1 MVIPLPNSH
10 QLLLCL
16 EFLHALHDV
25 VVPGCWDLP
34 FLLVLVDIIHVGFLL
49 GVPDLQLGLFRPQRA
64 SWVLARPRH
73 RFMQF
78 LFILKVVASLRDMP
92 SILDSLL
99 LFEELS
105 LRNFLQRIEV
115 IFMDLVALDT
125 WLFEAIGS

>member
-1 MVIPLPNSH
+1 
-10 QLLLCL
+10 
-16 EFLHALHDV
+16 
-25 VVPGCWDLP
+25 
-34 FLLVLVDIIHVGFLL
+34 
-49 GVPDLQLGLFRPQRA
+49 
-64 SWVLARPRH
+64 
-73 RFMQF
+73 MQF